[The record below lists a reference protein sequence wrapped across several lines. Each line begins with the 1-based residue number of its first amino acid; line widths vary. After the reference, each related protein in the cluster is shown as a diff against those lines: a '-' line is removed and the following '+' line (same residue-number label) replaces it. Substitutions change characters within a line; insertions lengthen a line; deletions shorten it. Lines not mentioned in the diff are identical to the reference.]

1 MLEEIKVATAL
12 RRLAILES
20 QPLRNP
26 QDLLEWDV
34 LRKWVLKDP
43 ELLRQYREQEYF
55 SQMEEV
61 TKNQLAPKNPLPI
74 FSRFFTKKYL
84 HVYQEIYTQ
93 DYLEHCIITTTFYRN
108 NECSFY
114 SLPIRTILINKNIV
128 YLFNLIFTTSMYIME
143 LLCCIGYKIST

>member
-34 LRKWVLKDP
+34 LRKWVLNDP

-55 SQMEEV
+55 SQMEEI
-61 TKNQLAPKNPLPI
+61 TKIQVAPKNPLPI
-74 FSRFFTKKYL
+74 FSRFLNF
-84 HVYQEIYTQ
+84 
-93 DYLEHCIITTTFYRN
+93 
-108 NECSFY
+108 
-114 SLPIRTILINKNIV
+114 
-128 YLFNLIFTTSMYIME
+128 IFRR
-143 LLCCIGYKIST
+143 

>member
-20 QPLRNP
+20 QPFRTP
-26 QDLLEWDV
+26 QDLLEWDC
-34 LRKWVLKDP
+34 LRKWVLDDP

-74 FSRFFTKKYL
+74 FSRFL
-84 HVYQEIYTQ
+84 
-93 DYLEHCIITTTFYRN
+93 
-108 NECSFY
+108 SF
-114 SLPIRTILINKNIV
+114 
-128 YLFNLIFTTSMYIME
+128 IFRR
-143 LLCCIGYKIST
+143 

>member
-20 QPLRNP
+20 QPFRTP
-26 QDLLEWDV
+26 QDLLEWDC
-34 LRKWVLKDP
+34 LRKWVLDDP

-74 FSRFFTKKYL
+74 FSRFLNF
-84 HVYQEIYTQ
+84 
-93 DYLEHCIITTTFYRN
+93 
-108 NECSFY
+108 
-114 SLPIRTILINKNIV
+114 
-128 YLFNLIFTTSMYIME
+128 IFRR
-143 LLCCIGYKIST
+143 

>member
-34 LRKWVLKDP
+34 LRKWVLADP

-74 FSRFFTKKYL
+74 FSRFLNF
-84 HVYQEIYTQ
+84 
-93 DYLEHCIITTTFYRN
+93 
-108 NECSFY
+108 
-114 SLPIRTILINKNIV
+114 
-128 YLFNLIFTTSMYIME
+128 IFRR
-143 LLCCIGYKIST
+143 

>member
-20 QPLRNP
+20 QPLRSP

-34 LRKWVLKDP
+34 LRKWVLEDP

-61 TKNQLAPKNPLPI
+61 TKIQVAPKNPLPI
-74 FSRFFTKKYL
+74 FSRFLNF
-84 HVYQEIYTQ
+84 
-93 DYLEHCIITTTFYRN
+93 
-108 NECSFY
+108 
-114 SLPIRTILINKNIV
+114 
-128 YLFNLIFTTSMYIME
+128 IFRR
-143 LLCCIGYKIST
+143 

>member
-20 QPLRNP
+20 QPFRTP

-34 LRKWVLKDP
+34 LRKWVLDDP
-43 ELLRQYREQEYF
+43 ELLRQYREQDYF

-74 FSRFFTKKYL
+74 FSRFLNF
-84 HVYQEIYTQ
+84 
-93 DYLEHCIITTTFYRN
+93 
-108 NECSFY
+108 
-114 SLPIRTILINKNIV
+114 
-128 YLFNLIFTTSMYIME
+128 IFRR
-143 LLCCIGYKIST
+143 

>member
-20 QPLRNP
+20 QPFRTP

-34 LRKWVLKDP
+34 LRKWVLNDP

-61 TKNQLAPKNPLPI
+61 TKNHLAPKNPRPI
-74 FSRFFTKKYL
+74 FSRFLDF
-84 HVYQEIYTQ
+84 
-93 DYLEHCIITTTFYRN
+93 
-108 NECSFY
+108 
-114 SLPIRTILINKNIV
+114 
-128 YLFNLIFTTSMYIME
+128 IFRR
-143 LLCCIGYKIST
+143 